1 MSASLMPIARW
12 SISVVPQRTPAP
24 PTLCWLCILSVP
36 KLRKGSTAVS
46 IVALF
51 LHFQIDLLCRLR
63 WSASVVLRSSL
74 LATLVV
80 WCLRNMGLEVDLL
93 LDDLSKIVPHS
104 SLWPPFIKTI
114 CRPLPPFFPRRHNE
128 GVNCSI
134 QKHYTCGFQKDWCSW
149 PFWQHLVKLANC
161 TNLLEI
167 HSYNVLGCL

>member
-1 MSASLMPIARW
+1 MCPSSWKSYLDDFPFFGSALAH
-12 SISVVPQRTPAP
+12 
-24 PTLCWLCILSVP
+24 LDP
-36 KLRKGSTAVS
+36 KLELFEVWEFGSWCHWRWWWSTARLS
-46 IVALF
+46 PICAFCLQNF
-51 LHFQIDLLCRLR
+51 LTTRPDPSRYPTFF
-63 WSASVVLRSSL
+63 ASTRPVPSRSQKPL
-74 LATLVV
+74 PVGP
-80 WCLRNMGLEVDLL
+80 C
-93 LDDLSKIVPHS
+93 PHS

-167 HSYNVLGCL
+167 HSYNILGCL